1 MQMKVFCVTNLL
13 SNLSDGL
20 FLYPTEK
27 AAAVELAALEVNTRH
42 VPLDEVVLT
51 QVGTF
56 DTQTRELNS
65 CPPVSVDWDTRRLRE
80 SYMNLENPSKIAQD
94 MSQIN

>member
-1 MQMKVFCVTNLL
+1 MQMKVFCITNLL

-27 AAAVELAALEVNTRH
+27 AAAVELAALTVNTRH
-42 VPLDEVVLT
+42 VPLDEVILT

-56 DTQTRELNS
+56 DTQTRELKS
-65 CPPVSVDWDTRRLRE
+65 CSPLAVDWDTRRLRE
-80 SYMNLENPSKIAQD
+80 NYMTVENPGKVAAD
-94 MSQIN
+94 MAQIN